1 MRTGAGSG
9 SGKVGS
15 PRRRKLSE
23 DVFDVFAGGQE
34 CQKRILVPDSL
45 LSLIFA

>member
-1 MRTGAGSG
+1 MVRTGAGSR

-15 PRRRKLSE
+15 PRRRRLSE
-23 DVFDVFAGGQE
+23 DVFAGGQE

-45 LSLIFA
+45 LSLTFA